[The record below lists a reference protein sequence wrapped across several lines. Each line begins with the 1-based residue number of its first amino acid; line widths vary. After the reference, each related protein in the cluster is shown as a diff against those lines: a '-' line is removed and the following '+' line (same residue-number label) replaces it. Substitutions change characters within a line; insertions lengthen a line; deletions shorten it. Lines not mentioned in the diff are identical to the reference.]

1 MAEQDQETRQD
12 FQSQIPIRD
21 FGSAVA
27 AFGFGQDLGN
37 NGNQIP
43 GLEPT
48 LAGIAVAGRCN
59 DRLLGKPVDDQT
71 EEGTDRGSKEK

>member
-48 LAGIAVAGRCN
+48 LAGIAVTRWGDNGLFRET
-59 DRLLGKPVDDQT
+59 VDDQSQ
-71 EEGTDRGSKEK
+71 EGADRSSKEK